1 MQTKHERHA
10 ASSHQGGDVAAT
22 VPPGV
27 RVSDVSADI
36 GVEEA
41 RRRFGG
47 LDVPATLAGT
57 SAAVGLAVVV
67 AGLFTAGGS
76 FGYQRGLRGST
87 SAVSIGGFV
96 AGLVTLALAFLFGG
110 WVAGR
115 MARYD
120 GGRNGL
126 LVVVWFVVLAALL
139 GAIGAWAGSD
149 YDVFEGV
156 HLPQWFS

>member
-1 MQTKHERHA
+1 VT
-10 ASSHQGGDVAAT
+10 
-22 VPPGV
+22 
-27 RVSDVSADI
+27 
-36 GVEEA
+36 
-41 RRRFGG
+41 
-47 LDVPATLAGT
+47 
-57 SAAVGLAVVV
+57 
-67 AGLFTAGGS
+67 
-76 FGYQRGLRGST
+76 
-87 SAVSIGGFV
+87 IGGFV
-96 AGLVTLALAFLFGG
+96 AGLLTLALAFLFGG

-156 HLPQWFS
+156 HLPQWFSSNARTAGGLVTAAVGLLIMLIAAFVGGKVGERYHRRADALIVHTRTGGLLARARTIPATGRPQ